1 MAYIPDK
8 NTLTLAA
15 CYYCKPQRDK
25 KYLRPA
31 KIQSDREVER
41 TGQDEERG
49 NKGEYSCYHW
59 PDSEEEI

>member
-8 NTLTLAA
+8 NTLSLSA

-41 TGQDEERG
+41 TGRGERK
-49 NKGEYSCYHW
+49 KGEYSVITG